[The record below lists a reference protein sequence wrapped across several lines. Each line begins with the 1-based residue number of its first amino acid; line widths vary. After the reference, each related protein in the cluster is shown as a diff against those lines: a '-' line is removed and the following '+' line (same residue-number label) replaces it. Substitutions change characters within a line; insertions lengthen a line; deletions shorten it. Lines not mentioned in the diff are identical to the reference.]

1 MIALRCLHTLSPA
14 ARFCVFLPNLDLDP
28 TLLLLVPLVY
38 VTVTSTHHTIL
49 ADVAPQPMDHLFTQ
63 GRSSRVRDSAVLRWH
78 CQHQTVKHI
87 HPLDMDSPRTVLDL
101 P

>member
-38 VTVTSTHHTIL
+38 VTVTIL

-63 GRSSRVRDSAVLRWH
+63 GQIEQSSR
-78 CQHQTVKHI
+78 
-87 HPLDMDSPRTVLDL
+87 
-101 P
+101 